1 MKIIYITLFFF
12 SFTCFAFAK
21 KVKFA
26 VDLTGQP
33 ISPNGVHITG
43 DFQEIAGF
51 PGGDWTSDGTPL
63 TQEGTSSIYSIIID
77 LPAFRKYEYKFV
89 NGDQFY
95 EAEFIPI
102 ASRVGY
108 DFNDNRWIYVDSTS
122 SDTSFIVAIRF
133 GENAPEGKK
142 MIRLLVDMKNEGS
155 SPEGVFVNANL
166 PNWNENQSIL
176 YRFIDNI
183 YEAIFFVDAG
193 LFEYQF
199 VNGRMNPKLETV
211 PNDCAINHYRSIN
224 IESDTVL
231 SGVCFSSCTACN
243 TTSTDHINTNL
254 EVIEISPNP
263 AKDIII
269 CNFNNHF
276 AGTVELLN
284 PLGQSITSYMSI
296 GLNSL
301 TIDVSSLKS
310 GVYFIRYK
318 NEKNKVYQ
326 IKKVTLL

>member
-89 NGDQFY
+89 NGDKFY

-122 SDTSFIVAIRF
+122 ADTSFMLAKVAF
-133 GENAPEGKK
+133 
-142 MIRLLVDMKNEGS
+142 
-155 SPEGVFVNANL
+155 
-166 PNWNENQSIL
+166 
-176 YRFIDNI
+176 
-183 YEAIFFVDAG
+183 
-193 LFEYQF
+193 
-199 VNGRMNPKLETV
+199 
-211 PNDCAINHYRSIN
+211 
-224 IESDTVL
+224 
-231 SGVCFSSCTACN
+231 AC
-243 TTSTDHINTNL
+243 
-254 EVIEISPNP
+254 P
-263 AKDIII
+263 
-269 CNFNNHF
+269 C
-276 AGTVELLN
+276 
-284 PLGQSITSYMSI
+284 
-296 GLNSL
+296 
-301 TIDVSSLKS
+301 
-310 GVYFIRYK
+310 
-318 NEKNKVYQ
+318 
-326 IKKVTLL
+326 

>member
-1 MKIIYITLFFF
+1 M
-12 SFTCFAFAK
+12 
-21 KVKFA
+21 
-26 VDLTGQP
+26 G
-33 ISPNGVHITG
+33 
-43 DFQEIAGF
+43 
-51 PGGDWTSDGTPL
+51 
-63 TQEGTSSIYSIIID
+63 
-77 LPAFRKYEYKFV
+77 
-89 NGDQFY
+89 
-95 EAEFIPI
+95 
-102 ASRVGY
+102 
-108 DFNDNRWIYVDSTS
+108 
-122 SDTSFIVAIRF
+122 AIRF

-166 PNWNENQSIL
+166 TNWNENQSIL

-231 SGVCFSSCTACN
+231 SGVCFSSCAACN
-243 TTSTDHINTNL
+243 TTSTDHLNTNL

-301 TIDVSSLKS
+301 IIDVSSLKS

>member
-1 MKIIYITLFFF
+1 MFFF
-12 SFTCFAFAK
+12 SFTLFAFAK

-63 TQEGTSSIYSIIID
+63 TQEGTSAIYSIIID

-122 SDTSFIVAIRF
+122 ADTSFVGAIRF

-142 MIRLLVDMKNEGS
+142 MIRLLVDMKNESS
-155 SPEGVFVNANL
+155 SPEGIFVNANL
-166 PNWNENQSIL
+166 PNWNINQSIL

-193 LFEYQF
+193 LLEYQF
-199 VNGRMNPKLETV
+199 ANGRNNPKIESV
-211 PNDCAINHYRSIN
+211 PNDCAVNNYRSIN
-224 IESDTVL
+224 IVADTVL
-231 SGVCFSSCTACN
+231 SGVCFSSCNACN
-243 TTSTDHINTNL
+243 ITSTDHLSPIIESL
-254 EVIEISPNP
+254 EISPNP
-263 AKDIII
+263 ASDLIHCSFI
-269 CNFNNHF
+269 NNPT
-276 AGTVELLN
+276 GTLELLN
-284 PLGQSITSYMSI
+284 PVGQTISTFQSN
-296 GLNSL
+296 GLNQITMNVAS
-301 TIDVSSLKS
+301 IKS
-310 GVYFIRYK
+310 GIYFIRYK
-318 NEKNKVYQ
+318 TEKNNVYQ
-326 IKKVTLL
+326 IKKVTIQ